1 MTNEIV
7 TLDIETEN
15 TGYDIMEDNKRIISI
30 QLMEGTKTKIFYD
43 GSKTDHIEVGE
54 NKLHSLIESGKN
66 FVGFN
71 IRNFDVRLIK
81 KFLGIEIP
89 ASQII
94 EISEMPKMNNIR
106 KHLRNDW
113 PRLVDC
119 CEFMDVECSHKG
131 LMDEQSNRLKKRP
144 DVIKKA
150 KEGAVALQERRGWS
164 FNYAYNRALD
174 KISGGT
180 AILEAFNEFVG
191 SKGDPNTIFYRYA
204 MGDVFS
210 ENALYLKMK

>member
-43 GSKTDHIEVGE
+43 GSKTDCIEAGE

-131 LMDEQSNRLKKRP
+131 LMDEQSNRIKKRP

-150 KEGAVALQERRGWS
+150 KEGAVTLQERRGWS

>member
-43 GSKTDHIEVGE
+43 GAKTDSIEAGE

-71 IRNFDVRLIK
+71 IRNFDVRFIK
-81 KFLGIEIP
+81 KFLGIEIS

-191 SKGDPNTIFYRYA
+191 SKGDPNTIFYQYA

>member
-43 GSKTDHIEVGE
+43 GSKTDSIEAGE

-131 LMDEQSNRLKKRP
+131 LMDEQSNILKKRP

-150 KEGAVALQERRGWS
+150 KEGAAALQESRGWS

>member
-30 QLMEGTKTKIFYD
+30 QLMEGTETKIFYD
-43 GSKTDHIEVGE
+43 GSKTDSIEAGE

-81 KFLGIEIP
+81 KFLGIRIP

-150 KEGAVALQERRGWS
+150 KEGAVALQERRGLS
-164 FNYAYNRALD
+164 FNSAYNRALD

>member
-1 MTNEIV
+1 MNEKIV

-43 GSKTDHIEVGE
+43 GSKTDRIEAGE

-131 LMDEQSNRLKKRP
+131 LIDEQSNRLKKRP

-164 FNYAYNRALD
+164 FNYAYNQALD